1 VGLSRRA
8 WMSVGATAAVC
19 LVLAPA
25 AHGAFGFQGLSAS
38 PTNAQAGANSTFN
51 IHIGFTSPSADV
63 KNLTVGLPP
72 GLVGNPTATP
82 LCTSAQLQSDSCP
95 GASQVGTVS
104 TNVTVRLLGLLPLPM
119 TVNGSLYNLEP
130 GPGEPARF
138 GIVLRPI
145 ASDPIP
151 LLQKIKQTSEVRLRQ
166 SDFGLDTVLTN
177 IPNKA
182 QAVGQL
188 LTVPI
193 DIRSLDIRLNG
204 TVGGKAF
211 MRNPTSC
218 GTQTTRFTASSYA
231 NPSQT
236 VTGQASF
243 TSTNCA
249 ALPFSPNFTATV
261 GSAGHTAAGTKPPL
275 TTVITQANGE
285 AGLRNA
291 QVLLPSSLGPN
302 LALLGSPCSEA
313 QFRSNA
319 AACPAQSIVGGSWVV
334 SPLLSKTATGQ
345 VVIVAP
351 PPSGGLPRLGVDV
364 RGALS
369 FQLLGNFVV
378 TPSGLGQAFT
388 NLPDIPVSLFLL
400 HFKPDGLIVA
410 NQGLCQSPPPPL
422 GFPVDFAGWNGA
434 TGSRT
439 VAATVKGCG

>member
-1 VGLSRRA
+1 MGVARRA
-8 WMSVGATAAVC
+8 WMSFGVAAAVC
-19 LVLAPA
+19 LALAPA

-38 PTNAQAGANSTFN
+38 SSNARAGANSNFN

-63 KNLTVGLPP
+63 KNLTVSLPP

-82 LCTSAQLQSDSCP
+82 LCTAAQLQSDSCP
-95 GASQVGTVS
+95 SASQVGTVS
-104 TNVTVRLLGLLPLPM
+104 TDVTVRLLGLLPLPM

-130 GPGEPARF
+130 GAGEPARF

-145 ASDPIP
+145 GSDPIP
-151 LLQKIKQTSEVRLRQ
+151 LLQKIKQTSDVRLRQ

-177 IPNKA
+177 IPNTA

-218 GTQTTRFTASSYA
+218 GTQTTRFTANSYA

-243 TSTNCA
+243 TSTNCT
-249 ALPFSPNFTATV
+249 ALPFSPNFTAKV

-275 TTVITQANGE
+275 TTVITQTDGE

-302 LALLGSPCSEA
+302 LALLGNPCSEA

-319 AACPAQSIVGGSWVV
+319 SGCPAQSIVGGSWVV
-334 SPLLSKTATGQ
+334 SPLLSTTATGS

-351 PPSGGLPRLGVDV
+351 PPSGGLPRLGVDL
-364 RGALS
+364 RGPLA

-388 NLPDIPVSLFLL
+388 GLPDIPVSLFLL

-410 NQGLCQSPPPPL
+410 SKDLCQLPPPPL
-422 GFPVDFAGWNGA
+422 GFPLDFGGWNGV
-434 TGSRT
+434 TQSGT
-439 VAATVKGCG
+439 VVATVKGCA